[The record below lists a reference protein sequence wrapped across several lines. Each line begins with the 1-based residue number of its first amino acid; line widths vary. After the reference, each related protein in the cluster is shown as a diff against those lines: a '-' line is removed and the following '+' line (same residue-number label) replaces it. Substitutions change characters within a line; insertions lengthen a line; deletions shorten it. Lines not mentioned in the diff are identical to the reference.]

1 MLEAHDHSSCS
12 MKKKKTA
19 NIKKITPF
27 CKRLFM
33 GRKRKTKNGNSTP
46 ICPLFQPAAI
56 LAKYLISK
64 ENIKS
69 HITSLNNKRC
79 HHYTAEIMHYG
90 KHVQKKAFSEKCWT
104 QDIINFYNMDKLVAA
119 ENGQQA

>member
-1 MLEAHDHSSCS
+1 VAKLAILQEAI
-12 MKKKKTA
+12 
-19 NIKKITPF
+19 N
-27 CKRLFM
+27 FM
-33 GRKRKTKNGNSTP
+33 GRTRKTKNGNSTP
-46 ICPLFQPAAI
+46 MSPLFQPAAI
-56 LAKYLISK
+56 LALKYLISK
-64 ENIKS
+64 ENFKS

-119 ENGQQA
+119 ENGQQAC